1 MNLIKIKNKM
11 CQLELTQEDLAKE
24 CGVHYSTVFLWI
36 EGKRVPRKY
45 NKIKLANAL
54 EMTLDE
60 LESQNEIY
68 DTNNMAFNYINEYG
82 NSHWNTISVIRNCE
96 MVLLNY
102 CLTIY

>member
-60 LESQNEIY
+60 LESQNAVY
-68 DTNNMAFNYINEYG
+68 
-82 NSHWNTISVIRNCE
+82 
-96 MVLLNY
+96 
-102 CLTIY
+102 

>member
-1 MNLIKIKNKM
+1 M

-60 LESQNEIY
+60 LES
-68 DTNNMAFNYINEYG
+68 
-82 NSHWNTISVIRNCE
+82 
-96 MVLLNY
+96 
-102 CLTIY
+102 